1 MPEYKV
7 KQGDCISSIAT
18 RHGLFWEKVWNH
30 PKNAKLKEKRKDP
43 NILYPGDVVFVPDKD
58 KKEES
63 GGTEQKHR
71 FRKKGTPA
79 KLRLRLMRPPE
90 DQQTEE
96 PRQTIERGRGGRDLT
111 INNEPPPEQRED
123 EPWANAPFVLQIDG
137 QVVGEDQ
144 TDNDGRLEVQIPPN
158 ARVGRLIVE
167 LGTERERT
175 IPLNLGHLN
184 PIETVSGVKQRL
196 FNLGIPCGES
206 NEQETPEYEEA
217 VREFQ
222 AKHGLEVTGR
232 VDQQTKDAIRDAH
245 GS

>member
-1 MPEYKV
+1 MPEYTV
-7 KQGDCISSIAT
+7 KQGDCLSSIAA

-30 PKNAKLKEKRKDP
+30 PKNSKLKEKRKDP
-43 NILYPGDVVFVPDKD
+43 NILYLGDVVFVPDKD

-63 GGTEQKHR
+63 GPTEQRHR

-90 DQQTEE
+90 DEQTEV
-96 PRQTIERGRGGRDLT
+96 PRQTIERGRNGRDLT
-111 INNEPPPEQRED
+111 ITSEPPPEQAED

-137 QVVGEDQ
+137 QIVGEDQ
-144 TDNDGRLEVQIPPN
+144 TDSDGYLEVQIPPN
-158 ARVGRLIVE
+158 AREGRLIVE
-167 LGTERERT
+167 PGTERERI

-184 PIETVSGVKQRL
+184 PVETVSGVKQRL
-196 FNLGIPCGES
+196 FNLGISCGES
-206 NEQETPEYEEA
+206 DEQETAEFEEA

-232 VDQQTKDAIRDAH
+232 VDQQTRDAIRDAH